1 MGPMMP
7 AGKRPR
13 LSLWV
18 DADDLMTLLV
28 RASFC
33 AGLIQTDDGRKLYE
47 AAKALAEGRA
57 DTTMPMS
64 PFVISEQER

>member
-1 MGPMMP
+1 MQPMMS

-18 DADDLMTLLV
+18 DADDLMTLLL
-28 RASFC
+28 RATFC
-33 AGLIQTDDGRKLYE
+33 SGLIQTDDGRLLYE
-47 AAKALAEGRA
+47 AAKAVVDGRP

-64 PFVISEQER
+64 PFVISEVK